1 MSRRNRRPR
10 SLGLRRRC
18 QRFMP
23 LRQRWLRRP
32 RLVRLPLQRVSPRRP
47 YPRPRPRFVLRPWF
61 TRPRRQW
68 SRHRRFMRPR
78 RRQRQRL
85 LFVSRRPWF
94 ASSRRSDNRRRAGGR
109 VCRPVR
115 SSARKVIGR
124 RWRAAP
130 AQHFVRSSSCS
141 ARSDAASGRALA
153 EKLPHDDRRDRRR
166 SDGAKTER
174 SRSRRARRVTSRD
187 QQSNA
192 ERRAHAVWSRDRG
205 SSG

>member
-78 RRQRQRL
+78 RRQWQRR

-141 ARSDAASGRALA
+141 ARSDAASRRALA
-153 EKLPHDDRRDRRR
+153 EELARTTILETAAEGVRKDPRI
-166 SDGAKTER
+166 AQP
-174 SRSRRARRVTSRD
+174 ACRRVTSRD

-192 ERRAHAVWSRDRG
+192 ELRAHAVWSRIRG